1 MAKTIDYEFKRGDTT
16 NLKKFRITD
25 KNGEVITLGTTEQLY
40 FTVKKNANSSDVLL
54 QKKIDDGITLGE
66 DGYYHITIE
75 SVDTSNL
82 DYGNY
87 QYDIEL
93 KSTNPKEIVKTIID
107 GTITLTDEITWR
119 GDEQ

>member
-1 MAKTIDYEFKRGDTT
+1 MTKTIDYEFKRGDTT

-54 QKKIDDGITLGE
+54 QKTIGNGIILGE

-75 SVDTSNL
+75 STDTFNL
-82 DYGNY
+82 DYGDY

-93 KSTNPKEIVKTIID
+93 KSTSPKEIVKTIID
-107 GTITLTDEITWR
+107 GTITLTEEITWR
-119 GDEQ
+119 GDE